1 MNARRRRAD
10 GADDPPATSD
20 DWARLFQSVPAPDH
34 PDQPA
39 LSPPSGDDII
49 GALVA
54 EYGPAIYRVARSVV
68 RDAGLA
74 EDVVQDTLLKVWQ
87 NHDSFRGDAPIRHW
101 VLRIA
106 HNSAV
111 SMLRKRRDEARDP
124 GTIVEHPD
132 DGARADIHRDLEGRF
147 AVDQLWT
154 ALDRLDSTSREI
166 VVLRELEGLSYEE
179 IGEVLGLPLP
189 TVKTRLFRARR
200 TLTELLAG
208 WR

>member
-1 MNARRRRAD
+1 MRRSGTGCCA
-10 GADDPPATSD
+10 
-20 DWARLFQSVPAPDH
+20 
-34 PDQPA
+34 
-39 LSPPSGDDII
+39 SPTTRPC
-49 GALVA
+49 
-54 EYGPAIYRVARSVV
+54 
-68 RDAGLA
+68 
-74 EDVVQDTLLKVWQ
+74 
-87 NHDSFRGDAPIRHW
+87 
-101 VLRIA
+101 
-106 HNSAV
+106 
-111 SMLRKRRDEARDP
+111 KRRDEAHDP

-132 DGARADIHRDLEGRF
+132 ARARADIHRDLEGRF

-200 TLTELLAG
+200 TLTELLSG